1 MSADKVDAQK
11 ALSQAKNH
19 LTQLQSR
26 HDALVADL
34 EEAYRTLHGT
44 ARRERVMDLSTELK
58 ILKPRIKSA
67 EVLLTGSEVS
77 LRAKDSNSLNLD
89 IWLQVFDMATSTPVD
104 REGYI
109 LRNRSVILYGAG
121 APYALSSVCRTWR
134 DLVLATPSLW
144 ATFHF
149 SPLAFNTKP
158 EPPLS
163 FKSRRPQSW
172 ANVQNALSRH
182 VMRSANSPLNVTIDL
197 RQDKP
202 AQQRKRIDVTAAN
215 GILDIL
221 VSHAHRWQHVDLTL
235 INDGPIRSYAV
246 WRFNKVTSVPLLR
259 TLCIRMHESG
269 HGGPAIS
276 IPRSCPL
283 LRNLTFE
290 GHAFAWK
297 ATIGISTSALTH
309 LAVGLDQLSEDHLWA
324 ILCAAPPTLAS
335 LSLTGQEEVYPRYLR
350 EDNTPTRCYA
360 RLRHLRVDL
369 LGMSYLW
376 PFIGRLDLHY
386 VQDFILQSPGKWDPS
401 YDTVIRALRESVTV
415 VTIAPGGRPIKLGK
429 DWARQLGE
437 LTHVREFRNEVAG
450 TRHAFWNT
458 LTKDKT
464 WPLLEVIHSTVDPK
478 LPPGGDRSL
487 TLQALG
493 KLIVERNQ
501 QSNDGRSVCRIR
513 EVRVAE
519 EDKQQWLNGLVES

>member
-1 MSADKVDAQK
+1 MGTDKAEAQK
-11 ALSQAKNH
+11 EFSQAKNH

-26 HDALVADL
+26 HDTLVADL
-34 EEAYRTLHGT
+34 EKAYRTLHGT
-44 ARRERVMDLSTELK
+44 ARREQVMDLSAELK
-58 ILKPRIKSA
+58 MLKPRIKSA
-67 EVLLTGSEVS
+67 EILLVGSEVS
-77 LRAKDSNSLNLD
+77 LHAKDGNGLNLD
-89 IWLQVFDMATSTPVD
+89 IWLQIFDLATSTPVD

-134 DLVLATPSLW
+134 NLVLATPSLW

-149 SPLAFNTKP
+149 SPLAFSKKP

-172 ANVQNALSRH
+172 ANVQIALSRH
-182 VMRSANSPLNVTIDL
+182 VTRSANSPVNVTIDL

-202 AQQRKRIDVTAAN
+202 EQQRKRIDVTAAN
-215 GILDIL
+215 GILNTLI
-221 VSHAHRWQHVDLTL
+221 SHAHRWQHVDLTL
-235 INDGPIRSYAV
+235 INDSRIRNYAV
-246 WRFNKVTSVPLLR
+246 WRLNKITSVPLLR
-259 TLCIRMHESG
+259 TLCIRMHERG
-269 HGGPAIS
+269 HGAPAIAV
-276 IPRSCPL
+276 PRSCPL
-283 LRNLTFE
+283 LRSLTFE
-290 GHAFAWK
+290 GHAVAWK
-297 ATIGISTSALTH
+297 VTGLSTSTLTH
-309 LAVGLDQLSEDHLWA
+309 LAVGLDQLSVDHLWA

-335 LSLTGQEEVYPRYLR
+335 LSLTGQEEVFPRYLR
-350 EDNTPTRCYA
+350 ADNLPTRCNV
-360 RLRHLRVDL
+360 RLRHLQVNL
-369 LGMSYLW
+369 LGMSYLR
-376 PFIGRLDLHY
+376 PLIGRLDLYY
-386 VQDFILQSPGKWDPS
+386 VQDFILQSPAKWDAS
-401 YDTVIRALRESVTV
+401 YDEVIRALRESVTV

-437 LTHVREFRNEVAG
+437 LPHVREFRDEVAG

-458 LTKDKT
+458 FTKDKT

-493 KLIVERNQ
+493 KLIVQRNQ